1 MSKKGFSS
9 AFDSLFMDDDFTV
22 ETKVVEEKKEKVATP
37 TKTKVGGSKKSAASR
52 KFTSGLESLLSE
64 AFEEEFKDQ
73 VKGKK
78 VKKEKKPSN
87 LGGLDTLIKSTIDIK
102 LLRKSNKATRRLTIL
117 IENEKIDQLK
127 DIAKL
132 KKTYLKYIIRD
143 IVSDYLAKE
152 R

>member
-22 ETKVVEEKKEKVATP
+22 ETKVVEEKKVVTP
-37 TKTKVGGSKKSAASR
+37 TKRKVDGSKKSAASR
-52 KFTSGLESLLSE
+52 KFASGLESLLSE

-78 VKKEKKPSN
+78 AKREKRPSG

-102 LLRKSNKATRRLTIL
+102 LLRKSTKDTRRLTIL
-117 IENEKIDQLK
+117 IENDKIDQLK

-143 IVSDYLAKE
+143 IVSEYLAKE
-152 R
+152 